1 MCKNRRIIHKKLFMV
16 YNLYTVKLERPKVVR
31 YEHKYEGLYHMFS
44 LLVRGVYYV
53 YVIIDATI
61 RFV

>member
-1 MCKNRRIIHKKLFMV
+1 MV

-53 YVIIDATI
+53 YVIIDAAFRT
-61 RFV
+61 V